1 MYIVII
7 WMPNEKS
14 NVKNALCAVG
24 ICWRVWWIVSV
35 SIFILCVCVCVCVLS
50 YVEGGLADAEGRF
63 LTSVFKEAFE
73 NLEHVGTLGHIAL

>member
-1 MYIVII
+1 M
-7 WMPNEKS
+7 
-14 NVKNALCAVG
+14 
-24 ICWRVWWIVSV
+24 